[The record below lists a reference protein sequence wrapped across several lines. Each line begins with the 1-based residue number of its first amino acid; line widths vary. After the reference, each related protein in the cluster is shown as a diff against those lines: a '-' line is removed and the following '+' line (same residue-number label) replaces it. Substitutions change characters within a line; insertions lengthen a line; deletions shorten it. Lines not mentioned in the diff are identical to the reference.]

1 MKREYQLLIVQNS
14 RVVKVLNRLTVIFL
28 LAACIGCR
36 DNSLSYMV
44 QTRNTLM
51 LDQIQTDTSLSTT
64 VQALQIANMAATLDT
79 YGPFTFF
86 APNNSAW
93 NQYIKNKRK
102 TSINDFTAAQLR
114 TVLTYLIYPTR
125 LYAANFIQGPQ
136 ATPSGA
142 GDYLTLDIS
151 KGYRYNTVANGIAH
165 VYQTDIVYSNGLV
178 HKMDAVL
185 DPPSLTV
192 GQFLSQNP
200 GTYSVFTAGLQRAGL
215 LDTLTLLNDN
225 NNVRVALTLFAET
238 NDVLKA
244 AGITSFDN
252 MPLADLK
259 SLMMYHIIRGN
270 NFSASYTPHI
280 LAIPGINLL
289 ESYDNTILTLDN
301 QSWIYFNLADNKLI
315 NNGTVGLAASDILMR
330 NGLVH
335 NLDKHMVFDTTTD
348 SKTSKRTQIFHNF
361 SLATSYAYGAPGI
374 ANGALPPTTT
384 SGNWRI
390 YAESGTGTSRGTIN
404 CLFFSPHAAGDS
416 VISIV
421 RNIRKGTYRIE
432 ANYKSGGRG
441 TYQLY
446 CGNDMVGVPVNYG
459 LTLGST
465 TLFEQK
471 AFIGNYTFK
480 KSGDVRFKWVCTI
493 NGSIN
498 FDCLVLTPIYK

>member
-1 MKREYQLLIVQNS
+1 MK
-14 RVVKVLNRLTVIFL
+14 RVVKILTNTNTGAAKLLTRLTVICL
-28 LAACIGCR
+28 LAACAGCR
-36 DNSLSYMV
+36 DTSLSYMV
-44 QTRNTLM
+44 PTRTTLM
-51 LDQIQTDTSLSTT
+51 LDQIQADTSLTTT

-93 NQYIKNKRK
+93 AQYIKNKGK
-102 TSINDFTAAQLR
+102 TSINDLTAAQLK
-114 TVLTYLIYPTR
+114 TVLTYLILPTR

-142 GDYLTLDIS
+142 GDFLTLDIS

-178 HKMDAVL
+178 HKIDAVL
-185 DPPSLTV
+185 DPPSLTI

-200 GTYSVFTAGLQRAGL
+200 GTYSVFTAGLQRVGL
-215 LDTLTLLNDN
+215 LDTLTLLNDK
-225 NNVRVALTLFAET
+225 NNVRVALSLFAET
-238 NDVLKA
+238 NDVLKT
-244 AGITSFDN
+244 AGITTFDN
-252 MPLADLK
+252 MPMADLK
-259 SLMMYHIIRGN
+259 SLMLYHIIKGS
-270 NFSASYTPHI
+270 NFSASYTPHT

-289 ESYDNTILTLDN
+289 ESYDNTILSLDN

-315 NNGTVGLAASDILMR
+315 NNSTVGLAASDILMR

-348 SKTSKRTQIFHNF
+348 SKTSKRVQIYHYF
-361 SLATSYAYGAPGI
+361 SLATSYEYGAAGFT
-374 ANGALPPTTT
+374 AGSLPPTTT
-384 SGNWRI
+384 TGNWRI

-421 RNIRKGTYRIE
+421 KNIRKGTYRIE
-432 ANYKSGGRG
+432 ANYKAGGRG

-446 CGNDMVGVPVNYG
+446 CGKDLIGVPVNYG
-459 LTLGST
+459 LTLGQPSNW
-465 TLFEQK
+465 EQK

-480 KSGDVRFKWVCTI
+480 KSGDTPLKWVCTI
-493 NGSIN
+493 NGSVD